1 MKNLSSILKAITAAV
16 MMAAISWQGLASA
29 PGQAPIRIDNLAISR
44 QDTLLILN
52 AEMVLDALHLGSN
65 RQMYISPEVSDSM
78 GNRLLLPEI
87 LVNGRNMQ
95 YAVERGTLK
104 ATSSKHPDV
113 LRMITRQGHKPQRER
128 YSVTFPFQLW
138 MLDSSTAVSFAID
151 SCGCGRPMGSE
162 VLDPSIKLDL
172 NPGPQML
179 RAYITPEVTELPVFI
194 HEGKARVQF
203 EVDKTE
209 LHEQPYTTKNGIY
222 IDNRAELQ
230 VIDDSI
236 SYALSDPNVEI
247 AEIYVCGYASPESPY
262 IHNDE
267 LATKRSRALAEYI
280 ANRYSIPRESSKYDA
295 VPENWVE
302 FREIVA
308 NSYEIS
314 ESQRRDLLA
323 LIDEPAYGPYDYDEK
338 EKTLKTDPRFAKLY
352 SSLILPKWFP
362 VLRATKFQIITRLK
376 PMDDEQLAEVMKKN
390 PRQMSLNQM
399 FRVARL
405 YKEGS
410 EEFDKAIQTA
420 LEVYPDDPTAN
431 LNAAIRALNDEDL
444 DAAEEYLKKAGHTP
458 EAENARGILA
468 TYRGDA
474 EGAKAYFYVSAT
486 PEAYKNRQLLK

>member
-1 MKNLSSILKAITAAV
+1 MKKYHLSKALVPLAV
-16 MMAAISWQGLASA
+16 SFLFAPASA
-29 PGQAPIRIDNLAISR
+29 GAASNYKLATENLALSR
-44 QDTLLILN
+44 QDTVLTLNADLIL
-52 AEMVLDALHLGSN
+52 DAIRLGAN
-65 RQMYISPEVSDSM
+65 RQIYISPQVTDDS
-78 GNRLLLPEI
+78 GHRTLLPEI

-95 YAVERGTLK
+95 YVVARGTI
-104 ATSSKHPDV
+104 AAANSRHPDI
-113 LRMITRQGHKPQRER
+113 LRIITRKNNSPQKER
-128 YSVTFPFQLW
+128 YSVSFPYEGW
-138 MLDSSTAVSFAID
+138 MLDPTTALSFTID
-151 SCGCGRPMGSE
+151 SCGCGRPLGDELVSPAIP
-162 VLDPSIKLDL
+162 LNL

-209 LHEQPYTTKNGIY
+209 LHELPYTTKNGIH
-222 IDNRAELQ
+222 IDNRAELK

-236 SYALSDPNVEI
+236 RYALSDPSVEI
-247 AEIYVCGYASPESPY
+247 AEINVCGYASPESPY

-280 ANRYSIPRESSKYDA
+280 SRRYSLPRESSKYDA
-295 VPENWVE
+295 VPENWGE
-302 FREIVA
+302 FREMVVA
-308 NSYEIS
+308 SS
-314 ESQRRDLLA
+314 ELSETQRRELLA

-362 VLRATKFQIITRLK
+362 ILRATKFQIVTRLR

-410 EEFDKAIQTA
+410 PEFDAAIETA
-420 LEVYPDDPTAN
+420 LSVYPDDPTAN
-431 LNAAIRALNDEDL
+431 LNAAIRALNEEDL
-444 DAAEEYLKKAGHTP
+444 DAAERYLKKAGHSP

-468 TYRGDA
+468 TYRGDSEA
-474 EGAKAYFYVSAT
+474 AKAYFLVSAT
-486 PEAYKNRQLLK
+486 PEAVRNRQLIK

>member
-1 MKNLSSILKAITAAV
+1 MNKILKSAITYSLAVAAGYSAIP
-16 MMAAISWQGLASA
+16 AAAAGNTPL
-29 PGQAPIRIDNLAISR
+29 RIDNLALSR

-52 AEMVLDALHLGSN
+52 AEISLDGVHIGRN
-65 RQMYISPEVSDSM
+65 RQMYISPVVADSA
-78 GNRLLLPEI
+78 GNRLLLPEV

-95 YAVERGTLK
+95 YAVERGTLS
-104 ATSSKHPDV
+104 ATNDKHPDV
-113 LRMITRQGHKPQRER
+113 LKMVTRHGRAPQKER
-128 YSVTFPFQLW
+128 YSVTFPFELW
-138 MLDSSTAVSFAID
+138 MLDSSTAVSFSID
-151 SCGCGRPMGSE
+151 SCGCGRPLGE
-162 VLDPSIKLDL
+162 EILDPSIKLNL

-179 RAYITPEVTELPVFI
+179 RAYITPDVTEEKVFI
-194 HEGKARVQF
+194 HEGQARVQF

-209 LHEQPYTTKNGIY
+209 LHEKPYTTKNGIH
-222 IDNRAELQ
+222 IDNRAELK

-247 AEIYVCGYASPESPY
+247 AEINVCGYASPESPY

-280 ANRYSIPRESSKYDA
+280 ARRYNLPRESSKYDA
-295 VPENWVE
+295 VPENWGE
-302 FREIVA
+302 FRDMVVSSLEITGQ
-308 NSYEIS
+308 
-314 ESQRRDLLA
+314 QRRDLLE

-352 SSLILPKWFP
+352 SSLILPVWFP
-362 VLRATKFQIITRLK
+362 ILRATKFQIVTRLK
-376 PMDDEQLAEVMKKN
+376 PMSDEQLAVIMEKN
-390 PRQMSLNQM
+390 PEQLSLNQM

-410 EEFDKAIQTA
+410 PEFDKAIATA
-420 LEVYPDDPTAN
+420 LKEYPDDPTAN
-431 LNAAIRALNDEDL
+431 LNAAIRALNSEDL
-444 DAAEEYLKKAGHTP
+444 DKAEEYLKKAGHSP

-474 EGAKAYFYVSAT
+474 EAAKAHFYVSAT

>member
-1 MKNLSSILKAITAAV
+1 MNKILKSAITYSLAVAAGYSAIP
-16 MMAAISWQGLASA
+16 AAAAGNTPL
-29 PGQAPIRIDNLAISR
+29 RIDNLALSR

-52 AEMVLDALHLGSN
+52 AEISLDGVHIGRN
-65 RQMYISPEVSDSM
+65 RQMYISPVVADSA
-78 GNRLLLPEI
+78 GNRLLLPEV

-95 YAVERGTLK
+95 YAVERGTLS
-104 ATSSKHPDV
+104 ATNEKHPDV
-113 LRMITRQGHKPQRER
+113 LKMVTRHGRAPQKER
-128 YSVTFPFQLW
+128 YSVTFPFELW
-138 MLDSSTAVSFAID
+138 MLDSSTAVSFSID
-151 SCGCGRPMGSE
+151 SCGCGRPLGE
-162 VLDPSIKLDL
+162 EILDPSIKLNL

-179 RAYITPEVTELPVFI
+179 RAYITPDVTEEKVFI
-194 HEGKARVQF
+194 HEGQARVQF

-209 LHEQPYTTKNGIY
+209 LHEKPYTTKNGIH
-222 IDNRAELQ
+222 IDNRAELK

-247 AEIYVCGYASPESPY
+247 AEINVCGYASPESPY

-280 ANRYSIPRESSKYDA
+280 ARRYNLPRESSKYDA
-295 VPENWVE
+295 VPENWGE
-302 FREIVA
+302 FRDMVVSSLEITGQ
-308 NSYEIS
+308 
-314 ESQRRDLLA
+314 QRRDLLE

-352 SSLILPKWFP
+352 SSLILPVWFP
-362 VLRATKFQIITRLK
+362 ILRATKFQIVTRLK
-376 PMDDEQLAEVMKKN
+376 PMSDEQLAVIMEKN
-390 PRQMSLNQM
+390 PEQLSLNQM

-410 EEFDKAIQTA
+410 PEFDKAIATA
-420 LEVYPDDPTAN
+420 LKEYPDDPTAN
-431 LNAAIRALNDEDL
+431 LNAAIRALNSEDL
-444 DAAEEYLKKAGHTP
+444 DKAEEYLKKAGHSP

-474 EGAKAYFYVSAT
+474 EAAKAHFYVSAT